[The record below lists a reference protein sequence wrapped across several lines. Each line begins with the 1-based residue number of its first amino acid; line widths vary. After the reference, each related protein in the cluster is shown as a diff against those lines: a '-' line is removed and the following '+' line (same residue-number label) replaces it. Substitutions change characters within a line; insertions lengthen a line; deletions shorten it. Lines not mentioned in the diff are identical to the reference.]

1 MADEA
6 RPQPDSIE
14 DHLSASFHEWAASA
28 TRSTPEA
35 PNETV
40 LLTHYRLEYDTKPA
54 QVPTQDSDVSV
65 SPISKRELRRAT
77 RRANRRASSNAA
89 AGVSA
94 SLTSSIS
101 DVEDPLASWE
111 RSTVLPSASANTVL
125 VAPESVSEITPPAL
139 EETFDALGT
148 APSYEEWASDEIS
161 VDTTLSEV
169 GSEAT
174 PPPKRLLR
182 KFSNVLLLLACCLV
196 TFGIVVLRS
205 SGSTLPPTTPPPTP
219 STIPALSLSGAGW
232 QAPEA
237 SLSLQAFMP
246 SVAALRTQVS
256 SLLEISSEGPL
267 PLDQS
272 VDAASAVLY
281 PGVIAGFSRSF
292 ANPSEPSALI
302 LTALSYD
309 SASSA
314 ETAVHNLAAQLGTTY
329 LTYRAPSLPGLS
341 LPQGDDLVL
350 ATLTESGEGSS
361 TVVLRRQQVLFIATS
376 RVSLA
381 SALAA
386 VAASNALVSQ
396 TMTPRDSSI
405 GALRPWAPSGTLDVS
420 RPPLAPSEPLFNLQ
434 YPITGSDLCVGRD
447 DLGVWSKTRCNF
459 RTTLPFD
466 PSLQSSVLA
475 STSLP
480 SSTTPATPGAASSLA
495 PALTPAP

>member
-1 MADEA
+1 MADDD
-6 RPQPDSIE
+6 RTQPDSIE
-14 DHLSASFHEWAASA
+14 DHLSESFHEWAASA
-28 TRSTPEA
+28 TRSTPEE
-35 PNETV
+35 PKEPV

-77 RRANRRASSNAA
+77 RRANRRASSNDA

-94 SLTSSIS
+94 SFSVLS
-101 DVEDPLASWE
+101 DTEDPLASWE
-111 RSTVLPSASANTVL
+111 RSTAVPAATSNANTEL
-125 VAPESVSEITPPAL
+125 ITPETASDTTPPAP
-139 EETFDALGT
+139 EEPFDTMGA
-148 APSYEEWASDEIS
+148 APSYEEWASDELSADIP
-161 VDTTLSEV
+161 LSEV

-174 PPPKRLLR
+174 PPPKRSVR
-182 KFSNVLLLLACCLV
+182 KFSNVLLLLACCLL
-196 TFGIVVLRS
+196 TFGVVVLRS
-205 SGSTLPPTTPPPTP
+205 SGSTPPPTTLPPTP
-219 STIPALSLSGAGW
+219 STIPAISLSGAGW

-281 PGVIAGFSRSF
+281 QNVLAGFSRSF

-302 LTALSYD
+302 LTALSYVSS
-309 SASSA
+309 SAA
-314 ETAVHNLAAQLGTTY
+314 ETAVHNLASQLGTTY

-341 LPQGDDLVL
+341 LPQGDDLML
-350 ATLTESGEGSS
+350 ATLSESGEGAS

-376 RVSLA
+376 RISLA

-386 VAASNALVSQ
+386 VASANALVAQS
-396 TMTPRDSSI
+396 MTPRDSSI
-405 GALRPWAPSGTLDVS
+405 GSLRPWVPSGTLDVS
-420 RPPLAPSEPLFNLQ
+420 RPPLAPSEPLLNLQ
-434 YPITGSDLCVGRD
+434 YPITGSDLCMGRD

-459 RTTLPFD
+459 RTALPFD
-466 PSLQSSVLA
+466 PSQQTSVVA
-475 STSLP
+475 PTSLP
-480 SSTTPATPGAASSLA
+480 TSTTLATPGLASSLA
-495 PALTPAP
+495 P